1 VEMIIRPPSP
11 KDFARFKEANREIDA
26 IREIMFEIIIAD
38 EYAVK
43 NQWEEVK
50 EHLDRA
56 REWFSKAKSFGS
68 IDQWYL
74 ERIKGYLNRLYELL
88 AEKDPDKWSI
98 DMDDIMPD
106 LITTVFIAFMV
117 ASSEGW

>member
-1 VEMIIRPPSP
+1 MVIRPPSP
-11 KDFARFKEANREIDA
+11 KDFARFKEADRKIDA

-43 NQWEEVK
+43 NQWESVK
-50 EHLDRA
+50 IHLDKA
-56 REWFSKAKSFGS
+56 REWFSKAKYLGG

-74 ERIKGYLNRLYELL
+74 ERLKGFLDRLYELL
-88 AEKDPDKWSI
+88 NEKDPDKWSF

-106 LITTVFIAFMV
+106 LITTVFIAFMI